1 MTFKISE
8 KFTNTDW
15 ANLNLV
21 NDNSENWQKAIS
33 IIEDRFNSRFFNQI
47 NRFEKNE
54 FSGFLIMAIDCLLIE
69 TLMQFYL
76 GKESTDDTYSKQWLS
91 FKDFLRNSEQFK
103 SEFNTDEKCHVFY
116 KHFRCGLLHQA
127 QTKEGSRIKIYQTS
141 MLTLIDPANVER
153 GLLIDRKEFHK
164 RLTREFQDYLERLRK
179 NETNFKG
186 ENLRINSLA
195 KMNLIV

>member
-103 SEFNTDEKCHVFY
+103 SEFNTD
-116 KHFRCGLLHQA
+116 
-127 QTKEGSRIKIYQTS
+127 
-141 MLTLIDPANVER
+141 
-153 GLLIDRKEFHK
+153 
-164 RLTREFQDYLERLRK
+164 
-179 NETNFKG
+179 
-186 ENLRINSLA
+186 
-195 KMNLIV
+195 